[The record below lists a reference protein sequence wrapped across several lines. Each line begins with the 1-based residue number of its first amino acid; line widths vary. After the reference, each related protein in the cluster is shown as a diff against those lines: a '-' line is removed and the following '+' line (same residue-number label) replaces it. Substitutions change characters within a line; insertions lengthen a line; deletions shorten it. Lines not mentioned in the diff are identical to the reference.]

1 LSAGSQPT
9 PCPGCEGEIT
19 QVFEVEGLDCAT
31 EVTQIEDR
39 LGALPG
45 VCSVRASALTRR
57 ATVVHT
63 LERGAV
69 EQAFLRAGFRVR
81 ESRPAAGPPA
91 AAWHTLVALGLTAF
105 GLALSPR
112 WPAAGVAL
120 YLPAILLGGAPIAVR
135 GWRRLRTGAVDMNTL
150 MTVAVLGA
158 AAIGEWGEGATT
170 VVLFSLAQLL
180 EARSMERARRAV
192 SRLMSVA
199 PDTALFHGPAGEEEV
214 PVAALRRGDLV
225 VVGPGQRVPIDGR
238 VEEGVSSVDQSPLTG
253 ESWPV
258 SRRPG
263 EEVLAGS
270 INGSGALHVRVM
282 RPAAESTLSRLLRR
296 IEEAQSSRAASQGFV
311 DAFARVYTPAV
322 IALAAL
328 TAAVPPLVFG
338 AGFPEWLYRAL
349 VLLVIACPCALVI
362 STPISIV
369 SALTAASRRGVL
381 VKGGAHLEQLGRL
394 KGLVFDKTGTLTC
407 GRPEVTDLVPAS
419 GSARSV
425 LALAAAVER
434 RSAHPLAEAVLA
446 RARAEGLSVEPA
458 AGVAE
463 IPGRGVRGRL
473 DGREVLVGSHR
484 LFEERGLCDHRL
496 DADLVRLESEGK
508 TAVLVG
514 WEVPVP
520 APAGPGEEPGSPAGT
535 RGGLEGALAVA
546 DALRPEAAAAIAALH
561 AQGLSVGLLT
571 GDNARTTKAIAD
583 RLGIDERWSDLLPED
598 KVARLRELQAR
609 RGPLGM
615 VGDGVNDAPAL
626 ATAAVGI
633 AMGGRGAD
641 VTLETADV
649 VLMSGDLT
657 RLPEAIRLGRRT
669 RRVIRQNVALSL
681 GVKGLVLVLALL
693 GLGTLWSAVAAD
705 MGASL
710 LVIGNGLRLLRAA
723 RPGE

>member
-1 LSAGSQPT
+1 MSAVGRGD
-9 PCPGCEGEIT
+9 PCPGCEGEVT
-19 QVFEVEGLDCAT
+19 QVFEVEGLDCAA

-63 LERGAV
+63 LERGAI
-69 EQAFLRAGFRVR
+69 EQAFLRAGFHVR

-91 AAWHTLVALGLTAF
+91 AAWHTLVALVLTAA
-105 GLALSPR
+105 GLGLSPR

-120 YLPAILLGGAPIAVR
+120 YAPAILLGGAPIALR
-135 GWRRLRTGAVDMNTL
+135 GWRRLRTGAVDMNAL
-150 MTVAVLGA
+150 MTGAVLGA

-180 EARSMERARRAV
+180 EARTMERARRAV
-192 SRLMSVA
+192 SRLMSAA
-199 PDTALFHGPAGEEEV
+199 PDTARRHGVGGEEEV
-214 PVAALRRGDLV
+214 PVAALQRGDLV
-225 VVGPGQRVPIDGR
+225 VVGPGQRVPVDGR

-282 RPAAESTLSRLLRR
+282 RRAAESTLSRLLRR

-322 IALAAL
+322 IVLAAL

-338 AGFPEWLYRAL
+338 AAFPEWLYRAL

-381 VKGGAHLEQLGRL
+381 VKGGAHLEQLGRV

-407 GRPEVTDLVPAS
+407 GRPEVTDLLPAA

-425 LALAAAVER
+425 LALAASVER

-458 AGVAE
+458 TGVEE

-473 DGREVLVGSHR
+473 GGREILVGSHR

-496 DADLVRLESEGK
+496 DAELVRLESEGK

-514 WEVPVP
+514 WEE
-520 APAGPGEEPGSPAGT
+520 APGAAPGLA

-546 DALRPEAAAAIAALH
+546 DALRPEAAAAMAALH
-561 AQGLSVGLLT
+561 AEGLAVGLLT

-583 RLGIDERWSDLLPED
+583 RLGIEERWSDLLPED
-598 KVARLRELQAR
+598 KVARLRELQAL

-626 ATAAVGI
+626 AAAAVGI

-649 VLMSGDLT
+649 VLMSADLR

-681 GVKGLVLVLALL
+681 GVKGLVLVLALV

-710 LVIGNGLRLLRAA
+710 LVIGNGLRLLRG
-723 RPGE
+723 R